1 MPQLPL
7 MYTAT
12 AIPGSMRSGR
22 AEDHQSTPHRDVQG
36 ARRILDM
43 PGMNVRGD
51 QHLNFTPAEAADW
64 LDGAEVRQYAP
75 RHAHPADND
84 NTIAGVFGVVALGVI
99 LTIIGVGFFGSNLRQ
114 SVSNAAETSV
124 QPNNAITS
132 ET

>member
-1 MPQLPL
+1 
-7 MYTAT
+7 
-12 AIPGSMRSGR
+12 
-22 AEDHQSTPHRDVQG
+22 
-36 ARRILDM
+36 M

-99 LTIIGVGFFGSNLRQ
+99 LTIIGVGFFGSNLLRQ
-114 SVSNAAETSV
+114 RSRMHPGLSFNRTILSIRRRHRHTYLDRKLFQRTFRRRQRHWNIFRRRRLPLRNIALR
-124 QPNNAITS
+124 P
-132 ET
+132 

>member
-1 MPQLPL
+1 

-12 AIPGSMRSGR
+12 AICGSMQSGR

-36 ARRILDM
+36 ARRISDM
-43 PGMNVRGD
+43 PAMNDVRGD

-84 NTIAGVFGVVALGVI
+84 NAFAGLFGVVALGVI
-99 LTIIGVGFFGSNLRQ
+99 LTVIGVGFFGSNLLRQ
-114 SVSNAAETSV
+114 PESNASGTSV
-124 QPNNAITS
+124 QPNNAVT
-132 ET
+132 